1 MLGFNRGKTAQAVDN
16 RTLGQLFINLIYTPL
31 KNVELGGEL
40 IYGKRKTF
48 DGDTGTMSRLDLM
61 GRYSF

>member
-1 MLGFNRGKTAQAVDN
+1 
-16 RTLGQLFINLIYTPL
+16 
-31 KNVELGGEL
+31 VELGAEY

-48 DGDTGTMSRLDLM
+48 TPETGTMSRFDLM